1 MDLNRPVDL
10 SNFRLA
16 GINYK
21 KTDAEIRGQFAINA
35 EQYER
40 ILELAPS
47 YNIDSLF
54 ILSTCN
60 RTEIF
65 AIAPAPADLIS
76 LLCSQTKG
84 CEALFNELCY
94 VKGGTDTVDYLFNVG
109 AGLESQIL
117 GDYEIIGQLK
127 RAIKFSKERG
137 YINCFIDRLFNCVVQ
152 ASKTIKNETILSG
165 GTISTSFAAIQYIKE
180 NVKIDSTTNILVVG
194 IGKIGR
200 NTCKNLVDYLG
211 TTNITLINR
220 SEYKAIDLAKELRLK
235 HASMNELAAHCHF
248 SNIILL
254 ATNAGKPIIL
264 KSHLKNKGDK
274 LIIDLSIP
282 NNVAQ
287 SAAELPN
294 VKIIN
299 VDTLSKRNDETLKLR
314 AAEIPKAKKI
324 ISESQLD
331 FIEWYNMRK
340 NAPML
345 KAVKNKLNEIYLANK
360 FIQTQPA
367 EIQKVVNVMAGKMR
381 DNNQFGCHYIEAINE
396 FMLPNKQNT
405 FNLT

>member
-1 MDLNRPVDL
+1 
-10 SNFRLA
+10 
-16 GINYK
+16 
-21 KTDAEIRGQFAINA
+21 
-35 EQYER
+35 
-40 ILELAPS
+40 
-47 YNIDSLF
+47 
-54 ILSTCN
+54 
-60 RTEIF
+60 
-65 AIAPAPADLIS
+65 
-76 LLCSQTKG
+76 
-84 CEALFNELCY
+84 
-94 VKGGTDTVDYLFNVG
+94 
-109 AGLESQIL
+109 
-117 GDYEIIGQLK
+117 
-127 RAIKFSKERG
+127 
-137 YINCFIDRLFNCVVQ
+137 
-152 ASKTIKNETILSG
+152 
-165 GTISTSFAAIQYIKE
+165 
-180 NVKIDSTTNILVVG
+180 
-194 IGKIGR
+194 
-200 NTCKNLVDYLG
+200 
-211 TTNITLINR
+211 
-220 SEYKAIDLAKELRLK
+220 
-235 HASMNELAAHCHF
+235 MNELAAHCHF

>member
-1 MDLNRPVDL
+1 
-10 SNFRLA
+10 
-16 GINYK
+16 
-21 KTDAEIRGQFAINA
+21 
-35 EQYER
+35 
-40 ILELAPS
+40 
-47 YNIDSLF
+47 
-54 ILSTCN
+54 
-60 RTEIF
+60 
-65 AIAPAPADLIS
+65 
-76 LLCSQTKG
+76 
-84 CEALFNELCY
+84 
-94 VKGGTDTVDYLFNVG
+94 
-109 AGLESQIL
+109 L